1 MFCSYHALHPGRFF
15 PEQGGA
21 RAVARPQSARKAPPK
36 LASGVG
42 QASAAVGG
50 VRGGP
55 GRRAPPAAGG
65 GNANS
70 SGGAKPIAL
79 FEEGKEGSD
88 DDVEVVHEQRPVA
101 LGPGRDDGEQ
111 GVLVKNILE
120 AEAALKV
127 SAASLTREV
136 TVPQQCADAV
146 VHGWDVELGVGS

>member
-1 MFCSYHALHPGRFF
+1 MHYVFLIPSVYLAHFLV
-15 PEQGGA
+15 QGA

-50 VRGGP
+50 VRAGA
-55 GRRAPPAAGG
+55 GRRAPPAAGS
-65 GNANS
+65 NANS
-70 SGGAKPIAL
+70 SGGAKPITL

-127 SAASLTREV
+127 RAG
-136 TVPQQCADAV
+136 Q
-146 VHGWDVELGVGS
+146 GK